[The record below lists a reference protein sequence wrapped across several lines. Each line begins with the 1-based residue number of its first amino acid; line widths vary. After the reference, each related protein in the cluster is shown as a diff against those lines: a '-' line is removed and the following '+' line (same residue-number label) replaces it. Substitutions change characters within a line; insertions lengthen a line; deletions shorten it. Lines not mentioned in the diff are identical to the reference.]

1 MRDSGAAE
9 ISDHKCRH
17 AKVVCAMGL
26 NMSTGTPRL
35 KNDAAVECGHLGHTR
50 VPKHTAKIQLWQHF
64 SGSEGAPLLLC

>member
-35 KNDAAVECGHLGHTR
+35 KNDAAVERTWPLR
-50 VPKHTAKIQLWQHF
+50 AQH
-64 SGSEGAPLLLC
+64 